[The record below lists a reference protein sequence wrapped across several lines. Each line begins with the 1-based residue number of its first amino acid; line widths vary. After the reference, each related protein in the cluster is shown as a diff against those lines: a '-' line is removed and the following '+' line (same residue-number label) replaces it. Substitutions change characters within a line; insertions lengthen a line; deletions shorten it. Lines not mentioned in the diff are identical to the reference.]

1 MQRIIFH
8 PLLLF
13 VLALLLRLN
22 QLGTQSLW
30 LDEGSTWSIIQQGW
44 GVLLGDMVNP
54 VSAYPLYHLL
64 LKGWVALAG
73 DSEWALR
80 FPSAVAGA
88 GAVVALYA
96 AAREVTRHHL
106 TPATR
111 YGAINRLSG
120 EKPLGAQA
128 SRLHPG
134 GQDAR
139 APRIPPSPRGS
150 TSIPTRESPAAPA
163 ADSAYPVVAAL
174 LLLLSPF
181 AIWYAQEVKVYSL
194 FLLLAALLLWSLLR
208 VLRRPTRRGWL
219 LFGGLALVSL
229 FVHRLALLL
238 LLATYAAV
246 LLHWLLHRRPPRRA
260 LLMPVLL
267 FVLLSTALVVAMVGG
282 LGEEGAATGAHIP
295 AGPLLALWLT
305 FVRFSVDRGPGE
317 FPWWWLLPWAALT
330 LWGGAALLHTVGAGL
345 RQRRPPP
352 TAPLVLLCFLVVP
365 LVLFLIQLA
374 FTRFYEARY
383 LMPIVPAW
391 VALLAYPL
399 RTIPAS
405 RPWGRMA
412 PAGAALLSALALLVG
427 GAVLLQ
433 PRLGLLSGYPVKEQ
447 YRAGVARLAERVH
460 PDDLVVL
467 QPSYL
472 QPLYDYYMHRLSAD
486 PPPAP
491 ALFADF
497 KQGQTEFTR
506 REWDVARHTYFA
518 GHTRSFLLIAPE
530 HARTVDIPNTEQG
543 DEYGLV
549 GLYYQYSREQ
559 KKWPCGIW
567 RYHGAHLYCQESP
580 EAYVT
585 GDVPHPTTPVQARFG
600 NHLTLFGYTLK
611 PTDPARPGVYRAGG
625 VVPLSLYWEVDEHI
639 EANYRMFLH
648 LCRDCDMPPAASQ
661 DGQPL
666 EGYLPTSVWLPGKPA
681 RDDRAIPL
689 PEDMPP
695 GRYTLLLGVYY
706 PSNPMPEARVPVR
719 STLPVLEHH
728 RLVLGEVEVVG
739 ANFR

>member
-1 MQRIIFH
+1 MHKHHLSSLHASPVTGVKHLAFH
-8 PLLLF
+8 PLLL
-13 VLALLLRLN
+13 VALALLLRLN

-44 GVLLGDMVNP
+44 GALLGDMLNP

-80 FPSAVAGA
+80 FPSAVDGA
-88 GAVVALYA
+88 GAVLALYA
-96 AAREVTRHHL
+96 AAREVTR
-106 TPATR
+106 
-111 YGAINRLSG
+111 
-120 EKPLGAQA
+120 
-128 SRLHPG
+128 
-134 GQDAR
+134 
-139 APRIPPSPRGS
+139 
-150 TSIPTRESPAAPA
+150 AAPA
-163 ADSAYPVVAAL
+163 AAPAPDDSAYPVVAAL

-194 FLLLAALLLWSLLR
+194 FLLLSALLLWSLLR

-238 LLATYAAV
+238 LLAAYAAV
-246 LLHWLLHRRPPRRA
+246 LLHWLLTARPPRRA
-260 LLMPVLL
+260 LAWPALL
-267 FVLLSTALVVAMVGG
+267 LLLLSAALVAAMTGG

-317 FPWWWLLPWAALT
+317 FPWWWLLPWGALT
-330 LWGGAALLHTVGAGL
+330 LWGGAALLRDLRAGL
-345 RQRRPPP
+345 RQRRTP
-352 TAPLVLLCFLVVP
+352 TAPLVLLCFLLVP
-365 LVLFLIQLA
+365 LALFMTQLV

-399 RTIPAS
+399 RRLPPAGPL
-405 RPWGRMA
+405 RRIA
-412 PAGAALLSALALLVG
+412 PAGAAMLAAMALLVG
-427 GAVLLQ
+427 GGVLLQ

-447 YRAGVARLAERVH
+447 YRAAVARLAERAH
-460 PDDLVVL
+460 PDDMIVL

-472 QPLYDYYMHRLSAD
+472 QPLYDYYMHRLTAD
-486 PPPAP
+486 PPPPP

-506 REWDVARHTYFA
+506 REWDVARSTHFA
-518 GHTRSFLLIAPE
+518 GHLRSFLLIAPE
-530 HARTVDIPNTEQG
+530 HARTVDVPNTEQG
-543 DEYGLV
+543 DTYGLV

-559 KKWPCGIW
+559 KKWPCGLW

-585 GDVPHPTTPVQARFG
+585 GEEPHPATPTRARFG
-600 NHLTLFGYTLK
+600 DHLHLSGYTLK

-625 VVPLSLYWEVDEHI
+625 VVPISLYWEVDQQI
-639 EANYRMFLH
+639 DADYSMFLH
-648 LCRDCDMPPAASQ
+648 LCRDCDLPPVASH

-689 PEDMPP
+689 PPDMPP
-695 GRYTLLLGVYY
+695 GRYTLLLGMYH
-706 PSNPMPEARVPVR
+706 PADPLPEARVPVR
-719 STLPVLEHH
+719 STLPVLEHN
-728 RLVLGEVEVVG
+728 RLVLGEVVVE
-739 ANFR
+739 